1 MSLPA
6 LGVAEHFQ
14 GLFVMQ
20 ARKSLLAEL
29 EDAIHGSSRDQRVET
44 LRQITDLFLTGA
56 NRFNDEQIGLF
67 DDVLTQLIERIE
79 AKALSELSTQLAPV
93 GAAPVEAVRRLA
105 RHDDIAVAGPVLAH
119 SPRVTE
125 LDLVEIAKVK
135 SQAHLLAISGRTHLD
150 ESVTD
155 VLVDRGNQEVF
166 NRLAGNS
173 GACLSHAGMAT
184 LATRRE

>member
-1 MSLPA
+1 
-6 LGVAEHFQ
+6 LGEAEKISRP
-14 GLFVMQ
+14 FVMQ

-44 LRQITDLFLTGA
+44 LRRITDLFLTGA

-79 AKALSELSTQLAPV
+79 AKALSELSAQLAPV
-93 GAAPVEAVRRLA
+93 AAAPVEAVRRLA

-119 SPRVTE
+119 STQLTD

-135 SQAHLLAISGRTHLD
+135 SQAHLLAISERTNLD
-150 ESVTD
+150 QSVTD
-155 VLVDRGNQEVF
+155 VAR
-166 NRLAGNS
+166 
-173 GACLSHAGMAT
+173 
-184 LATRRE
+184 